1 MNIFGGGDAA
11 QPFEVVKESSGRGR
25 GRAKLNAQAPIMGSS
40 CTVPQQ
46 QKPAATTPVS
56 RGCGPPSNALP
67 QLDAGCYWL
76 QHSEAQRDSQMQKR
90 QPFSQLEEES
100 LESVNTSVS
109 ARRVGISKPALQIYR
124 PQVVRAAEARMNVG
138 TSDLMTS
145 APMTSATANGGG
157 GVSNSSPWNAAF
169 SKASLTDMTGCFMHS
184 PLPSSVPAETAIT
197 QQRQQAVND
206 ITAAEQPNSRSSQE
220 KRDPVSTPSDR
231 LSIIGKALTDPDS
244 LNALQM
250 QWLVFSICDG
260 VTKDSNNAASAV
272 EFCTSLIKRGRTS
285 AFLDALVET
294 CSEWFKRRELL
305 LPRCTARTPAPNPG
319 GTGRSWTAYVA
330 FLAELLAA
338 VSGAESSAENSG
350 RIFSLAALLC
360 ECCHIMLRSP
370 AQDATAEIQCL
381 RSVFMTAGKSVQR
394 ADAQLSAALAKCLRD
409 SFMDSSRSA
418 DVRQA
423 LLELIEFRASGWK
436 LGAAQQRYYCA
447 HDGGAAVT
455 DGHSGCSGVA
465 PLQ

>member
-1 MNIFGGGDAA
+1 MFPAAMNIFGGGDAP
-11 QPFEVVKESSGRGR
+11 QPVEVVKESSGRGR
-25 GRAKLNAQAPIMGSS
+25 GRVKLNAPAHILGSS

-56 RGCGPPSNALP
+56 RGCGPLSNALP
-67 QLDAGCYWL
+67 QLDAGRYWL

-90 QPFSQLEEES
+90 
-100 LESVNTSVS
+100 
-109 ARRVGISKPALQIYR
+109 
-124 PQVVRAAEARMNVG
+124 
-138 TSDLMTS
+138 
-145 APMTSATANGGG
+145 
-157 GVSNSSPWNAAF
+157 SS
-169 SKASLTDMTGCFMHS
+169 
-184 PLPSSVPAETAIT
+184 LPSSVPAETAIM
-197 QQRQQAVND
+197 QQRQQAVNEVMG
-206 ITAAEQPNSRSSQE
+206 AEQPNSRSSQE

-250 QWLVFSICDG
+250 QWLVFNICDG
-260 VTKDSNNAASAV
+260 VTKDSNNAASAA

-305 LPRCTARTPAPNPG
+305 LPRCTARTPAREPG
-319 GTGRSWTAYVA
+319 GRSWTAYVA

-338 VSGAESSAENSG
+338 VSGAESSAQNSG

-370 AQDATAEIQCL
+370 AQDAAAEIQCL
-381 RSVFMTAGKSVQR
+381 RSLCMTAGKSIQR
-394 ADAQLSAALAKCLRD
+394 ADAHLSAALAKCLRD

-423 LLELIEFRASGWK
+423 LLELIELRASGWK

>member
-11 QPFEVVKESSGRGR
+11 QPVEVVKESSGRGR
-25 GRAKLNAQAPIMGSS
+25 GRVKLNAHAPILGSP
-40 CTVPQQ
+40 CTAPQQ

-56 RGCGPPSNALP
+56 RGCGPPSNVLP
-67 QLDAGCYWL
+67 QLDAGCHWL
-76 QHSEAQRDSQMQKR
+76 QHSEAQRDSQMQK
-90 QPFSQLEEES
+90 LEGEY
-100 LESVNTSVS
+100 LESVNTSAS
-109 ARRVGISKPALQIYR
+109 ARRVGISKPDLQIYR
-124 PQVVRAAEARMNVG
+124 PPVVRAAEARMNVG

-145 APMTSATANGGG
+145 APMRIVQPATANGGG

-169 SKASLTDMTGCFMHS
+169 SKTSLTDMTGCFMRS
-184 PLPSSVPAETAIT
+184 PLPSSVPAETAIM
-197 QQRQQAVND
+197 QQRQQAVNEVKG
-206 ITAAEQPNSRSSQE
+206 AEQPNSRSSQE

-260 VTKDSNNAASAV
+260 ATKDSNNAASAA

-305 LPRCTARTPAPNPG
+305 LPRCTARTPARIPG
-319 GTGRSWTAYVA
+319 GRSWTAYVA

-338 VSGAESSAENSG
+338 VSGAQSSAENSG

-381 RSVFMTAGKSVQR
+381 RSVFMTAGKSIQR

-409 SFMDSSRSA
+409 SFTDSNRSA

-455 DGHSGCSGVA
+455 DGNSGCSGLA

>member
-11 QPFEVVKESSGRGR
+11 QPVEVVKESSGRGR
-25 GRAKLNAQAPIMGSS
+25 GRVKLNAHAPILGSP
-40 CTVPQQ
+40 CTAPQQ

-56 RGCGPPSNALP
+56 RGCGPPSNVLP
-67 QLDAGCYWL
+67 QLDAGCHWL
-76 QHSEAQRDSQMQKR
+76 QHSEAQRDSQMQK
-90 QPFSQLEEES
+90 LEGEY
-100 LESVNTSVS
+100 LESVNTSAS
-109 ARRVGISKPALQIYR
+109 ARRVGISKPDLQIYR
-124 PQVVRAAEARMNVG
+124 PPVVRAAEARMNVG

-145 APMTSATANGGG
+145 APMRIVQPATANGGG

-169 SKASLTDMTGCFMHS
+169 SKTSLTDMTGCFMRS
-184 PLPSSVPAETAIT
+184 PLPSSVPAETAIM
-197 QQRQQAVND
+197 QQRQQAVNEVKG
-206 ITAAEQPNSRSSQE
+206 AEQPNSRSSQE

-260 VTKDSNNAASAV
+260 ATKDSNNAASAA
-272 EFCTSLIKRGRTS
+272 EFCTSLIK
-285 AFLDALVET
+285 
-294 CSEWFKRRELL
+294 
-305 LPRCTARTPAPNPG
+305 
-319 GTGRSWTAYVA
+319 
-330 FLAELLAA
+330 
-338 VSGAESSAENSG
+338 
-350 RIFSLAALLC
+350 
-360 ECCHIMLRSP
+360 
-370 AQDATAEIQCL
+370 IQCL
-381 RSVFMTAGKSVQR
+381 RSVFMTAGKSIQR

-409 SFMDSSRSA
+409 SFTDSNRSA

-455 DGHSGCSGVA
+455 DGNSGCSGLA